1 MSNSDGAKSPLRI
14 TPAFFYLLLTLVDGE
29 RHGYGM
35 AQEVRE
41 RSEGAIKLGP
51 GSLYWSLGRLAAV
64 GLIEEV
70 AASST
75 AERGEERRRYY
86 QLTEPG
92 RAVLKREAQTLS
104 KVIKFAR
111 AKRVV

>member
-1 MSNSDGAKSPLRI
+1 LSNSDGAKSPVRI
-14 TPAFFYLLLTLVDGE
+14 TPAFFYLLLTLVDEE
-29 RHGYGM
+29 RHGYAM
-35 AQEVRE
+35 AQEVQE

-70 AASST
+70 PASSPVEPGT
-75 AERGEERRRYY
+75 ERRRYY
-86 QLTEPG
+86 RLTEPG

-104 KVIKFAR
+104 KVVKFAR